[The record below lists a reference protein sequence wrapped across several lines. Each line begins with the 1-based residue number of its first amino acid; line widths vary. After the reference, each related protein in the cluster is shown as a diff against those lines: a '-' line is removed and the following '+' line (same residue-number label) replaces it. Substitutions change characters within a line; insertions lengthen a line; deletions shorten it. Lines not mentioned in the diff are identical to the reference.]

1 MTPLVAF
8 TAAWASGIVF
18 AQAAVLYP
26 AWLLLAL
33 PAALV
38 LHFGMAGNRRATLAV
53 WALAGLALGA
63 GRYLLAQPVFDAG
76 HVSTYNGATAVTLT
90 GIVTGEPD
98 TRATYIHLLVTAEK
112 LYLSDGREIT
122 VRGQVLVRASPFT
135 PAFYGDRI
143 AVTGALETPPVFE
156 EFSYRDYLARRG
168 IYTLMR
174 EGKVQVLASHQ
185 AGRVREI
192 LYRFKAQM
200 LATLL
205 RLLPEPQASLL
216 AGILLGVES
225 GIPEELNA
233 AFSATGTSH
242 IVAIS
247 GFNLTLVAGV
257 LAVLARRFLG
267 RKGELPVALGGVWL
281 YTVLVGASAAVVRAA
296 VMGSLAIIARREERP
311 IHGPTSLAF
320 ATLVMS
326 AANPLIL
333 WDTGFQLSLAATAGL
348 IFFTEP
354 LTSLFRRM
362 LLRLMSSQRAEIF
375 MGWLSDALIVTLAAQ
390 LTTLPI
396 IAVTFQ
402 RLSLVTLLTNL
413 LILPAQPF
421 VMVFGG
427 AALLVGLLVF
437 PVGQVVAW
445 FAWAFLTYTI
455 MLVSLTARIPLASI
469 PVGQIGLPLV
479 WAYYLALAIGTW
491 LYSQSPAQRR
501 KHWELLLHLGTWQRV
516 GALTA
521 LALGGIFL
529 YMRPDGRLHV
539 TFLDVGQG
547 DAVLIQTPAGQQVL
561 IDGGPEA
568 SGLLSQ
574 LGEQMPF
581 WDRELDA
588 VILTSPDD
596 ARLTGL
602 IAVLER
608 YQVQRVATGA
618 EIGRGD
624 FYERWMALLAAR
636 NAHSVSVLA
645 AGDVWELEGGGQLHV
660 LWPLQEESLS
670 EVETGPLVLRL
681 DYGEATFLFAGDATT
696 LVEEYLVQSSPILL
710 QAEVLQV
717 ARNGAATSSTPAFLE
732 AVAPS
737 IAVISV
743 GHDNRSG
750 DPAPQLLARLL
761 DTTVYR
767 TDQCGAIEVLFDG
780 HDLTVE
786 ADCSTH

>member
-8 TAAWASGIVF
+8 TAAWALGIVF
-18 AQAAVLYP
+18 AQAAFLHP
-26 AWLLLAL
+26 IWLLLAL

-38 LHFGMAGNRRATLAV
+38 LHFGTAGNRRAILAV

-63 GRYLLAQPVFDAG
+63 GRYLLAQPTFDAG

-98 TRATYIHLLVTAEK
+98 ARATYIHLPVTAEN
-112 LYLSDGREIT
+112 LRLSNGAEIA

-135 PAFYGDRI
+135 PACYGDRI
-143 AVTGALETPPVFE
+143 AVTGALETPPAFE

-168 IYTLMR
+168 IYTLVR
-174 EGKVQVLASHQ
+174 EGRVEILASHQ

-192 LYRFKAQM
+192 LYRFKAHA
-200 LATLL
+200 LATVL

-225 GIPEELNA
+225 GISEELNA
-233 AFSATGTSH
+233 AFSATGASH

-257 LAVLARRFLG
+257 LATVARRFLG
-267 RKGELPVALGGVWL
+267 RKGQLPVVLGGVWL
-281 YTVLVGASAAVVRAA
+281 YTILVGASAAVVRAA
-296 VMGSLAIIARREERP
+296 VMGSLVIIARRDERP
-311 IHGPTSLAF
+311 IHGPTSLAL
-320 ATLVMS
+320 AALVMS

-333 WDTGFQLSLAATAGL
+333 WDVGFQLGLAATAGL

-354 LTSLFRRM
+354 LTELFQRM

-375 MGWLSDALIVTLAAQ
+375 MGWLSEALIVTLAAQ

-396 IAVTFQ
+396 IVATFQ

-421 VMVFGG
+421 VMVCGG
-427 AALLVGLLVF
+427 AALLIGLFIL
-437 PVGQVVAW
+437 PVGQIIAW
-445 FAWAFLTYTI
+445 FAWVFLTYTI
-455 MLVSLTARIPLASI
+455 TMVNLTAGIPLASI

-501 KHWELLLHLGTWQRV
+501 EHWELLLHLGTWQRV

-521 LALGGIFL
+521 LVLGGVFL

-547 DAVLIQTPAGQQVL
+547 DAVLIQTPAGRQVL

-568 SGLLSQ
+568 SRMLSQ
-574 LGEQMPF
+574 LGEQLPF

-588 VILTSPDD
+588 VILTSPDA

-608 YQVQRVATGA
+608 YKVQRVATGA

-624 FYERWMALLAAR
+624 IYERWLEILAAR
-636 NAHSVSVLA
+636 DPGSVSVLM
-645 AGDVWELEGGGQLHV
+645 AGDVWELDDAGQLQV
-660 LWPLQEESLS
+660 LWPLS
-670 EVETGPLVLRL
+670 EVEAGPLVLRL
-681 DYGEATFLFAGDATT
+681 DYGEASFLLAGDATT
-696 LVEEYLVQSSPILL
+696 VVEEHLAQSSPTAL

-737 IAVISV
+737 VAVISV
-743 GHDNRSG
+743 SADNYSG
-750 DPAPQLLARLL
+750 NPAPQLLARLL
-761 DTTVYR
+761 DTVVYR
-767 TDQCGAIEVLFDG
+767 TDRCGTIEVLYDG
-780 HDLTVE
+780 HELKVE
-786 ADCSTH
+786 SGCPSR